1 MFGNMFKSTPVR
13 SVDVGSGTDED
24 VLAGEQIGENTA
36 MQLLED
42 MTEATGDVE
51 RSLPASHSTPKTSP
65 PPVPSTS
72 PVQGY
77 QQPDDPLNIR
87 GAGVASSSSRIDPL
101 VVENSASMSAGQ
113 RADDGLDDLERKMD
127 ELLRRHEDLHVR
139 FTSAPTIIDYAGATS
154 RPASPPKVLP
164 VPTPY
169 PSRTYSSEDRESAR
183 AEGARRYQSFLED
196 FSLGDRT
203 ATAATPVIHCVI
215 KPKKFDGTN
224 WPGYRLHFMSCAQ
237 ANGWAPQQSALVLKA
252 CLNENAALFLRRNLR
267 RQDATLEEIFQCL
280 DERYCA
286 PGPEY
291 VLRGK
296 LRRLTQRPDQ
306 SVSSYQLE
314 LMALMANRADVEE
327 SAWAVEQFIYGLN
340 DTYMQKYV
348 AKRCPAD
355 LHDALTYAKA
365 YEEMNSWLKGE
376 PKKVNKRVCAVTAVT
391 DQAAAAVVNAADPD
405 EPKDELTALREEMG
419 ALRSRMKYWRDQ
431 CWRGRGRGRGRG
443 RHNGGHQRDGDQ
455 EHAES
460 HPADQASG
468 QPPASAAP
476 AATAAPATQN

>member
-1 MFGNMFKSTPVR
+1 
-13 SVDVGSGTDED
+13 
-24 VLAGEQIGENTA
+24 
-36 MQLLED
+36 
-42 MTEATGDVE
+42 
-51 RSLPASHSTPKTSP
+51 
-65 PPVPSTS
+65 
-72 PVQGY
+72 
-77 QQPDDPLNIR
+77 
-87 GAGVASSSSRIDPL
+87 
-101 VVENSASMSAGQ
+101 
-113 RADDGLDDLERKMD
+113 
-127 ELLRRHEDLHVR
+127 
-139 FTSAPTIIDYAGATS
+139 
-154 RPASPPKVLP
+154 
-164 VPTPY
+164 
-169 PSRTYSSEDRESAR
+169 
-183 AEGARRYQSFLED
+183 
-196 FSLGDRT
+196 
-203 ATAATPVIHCVI
+203 
-215 KPKKFDGTN
+215 
-224 WPGYRLHFMSCAQ
+224 MSCAQ

-314 LMALMANRADVEE
+314 LMGLMANRADVEE

-376 PKKVNKRVCAVTAVT
+376 TKKPSKRVCAVTAVAA
-391 DQAAAAVVNAADPD
+391 DQPVAAAADPADPA
-405 EPKDELTALREEMG
+405 EPTDELTALREEMG

-443 RHNGGHQRDGDQ
+443 RHNGGYRRDGEQDQ
-455 EHAES
+455 AEA
-460 HPADQASG
+460 HPADQAPSP
-468 QPPASAAP
+468 PPAGAAA
-476 AATAAPATQN
+476 AATAAPAAQN